1 MGLIQPHALVA
12 DDFVQYL
19 EIFRAGSV
27 PKGLNIRLENLL
39 LLYDD
44 PLAINGVDHLLQED
58 LLFWQRTALT
68 EVGLR

>member
-19 EIFRAGSV
+19 EIFRARSV